1 MAIEQGSV
9 LRGYELQ
16 QLLGEGGFGAV
27 YRAYQPAV
35 KRNVA
40 LKIILPEFA
49 NQPEFIRSFESEA
62 QLIARLEHLHVV
74 PLYDFWRDP
83 DGAYLVMRLM
93 QGGSLRDLIKKG
105 PLELSFTA
113 KILDQIASALYAAH
127 RQGIIHRDIKPDNIL
142 LDEDQNAYLTDF
154 GISIDLNRD
163 EDDEDDFD
171 DTLTGSPHYISPE
184 QAQQLKLSPRSDVYS
199 LGIVLFEMLTG
210 QAPFVGNTT
219 MMELILKQ
227 INEPLPPLETFNPD
241 LPPTLD
247 LVIQQATDKNPDARY
262 PNTLAL
268 AQAFRQAISLPANSF
283 TAEAI
288 EVEAPADD
296 EAPIIDVITPS
307 IDNPYK
313 GLRPFEQAD
322 ASDFFGRDAL
332 IEQLLTTLEKT
343 RFLAVIGPSGSGK
356 SSVVKAGLIP
366 RLRKGA
372 LSNSEKWFIGE
383 FVPSNDPFRE
393 LASVLLSCATERVS
407 NLEYLLRAS
416 DSGLVEAANRI
427 LPDNDTELVLLIDQ
441 FEEVFTLVEDEATRT
456 AFLASLLV
464 AATSDE
470 SRVRIIITLRA
481 DFYDRPLL
489 YAGFG
494 ELIRRHSEVVLP
506 LGSAEIEQAIVGPA
520 ARVGCT
526 VEPALVAAITTEIQD
541 QPGALPLLQYA
552 LTEVFERREGSIL
565 TYTAYQAS
573 GGVLGALARRA
584 EEIYQQLDAQKQNAV
599 RQIFLRLVTLGEG
612 TEDTRR
618 RVEYSELLSI
628 GDNQEIIQ
636 TVLDLYSRYRL
647 LTFDNDPVTR
657 NPTVEVAHEAI
668 LREWKRLREW
678 LDESRDDVRS
688 QQRLASAANIWKAEN
703 YDPSFLADGLRL
715 QQFET
720 LLQSGN
726 ITLTE
731 DEKAYVQ
738 ASIDEREKKAK
749 AEAESIARER
759 ALEKRNRRISQIAA
773 ATFAIFS
780 IIAGLS
786 AVFALNQRSE
796 AISAR
801 DVAEAN
807 FERAESERIQRATAQ
822 AQAEIERNNALRAA
836 ARSLASLSHEQLEV
850 DPVASVN
857 LALYAI
863 QQVGDTLYV
872 PEAERALADA
882 VNHSQERVY
891 VQPFNGETIAETAIQ
906 GERIAFIG
914 SELAI
919 GDTNLETITLLDEL
933 TTEESI
939 NALVD
944 WSPNGQLLS
953 VRGYQLVVWQDTQPQ
968 TSLEGEELIQCA
980 QWSPD
985 GSMIGICVGS
995 QAIIWEPSTNTR
1007 FSIANP
1013 DIIDDPN
1020 QIFSSFDW
1028 TPDGRYAILHN
1039 TVRIIVWD
1047 KQTGQISYEIVPQYL
1062 ANENDLTHE
1071 HMDNFHITV
1080 VDENRFLSWDNLG
1093 YIYLWSIADGKLLQ
1107 DLTQDRVAINGVAFS
1122 PERNRAIIYQN
1133 EDIEHLWEVTGDG
1146 FIYQETL
1153 PYVFGASIVSVAW
1166 RDDTILAASA
1176 PNTNAIVILNANTGE
1191 VISTLLG
1198 HTNRVEKLHWLD
1210 TNRLLSVSQDGSA
1223 RIWEVFHANGQPIGE
1238 GKLYEAQIAER
1249 GEVSAFWIDDNTI
1262 GISGQDGLARRIDL
1276 LSGTVTTLDDGS
1288 RIRWFL
1294 AWREDGTQVVR
1305 YSDRDQL
1312 IELWDFDTQTML
1324 FSLNVP
1330 VEKVFWVKDTII
1342 YSDTSGQ
1349 MTWLDTEG
1357 SVLGTFAGLT
1367 TGINDIDYHAPTK
1380 QIAVASDDAKVY
1392 IYALPNSPTTV
1403 PISPSHVLNTEER
1416 IPVRVTWHSNGIYLA
1431 SIGFNGDV
1439 ILWNVTDNEQV
1450 FFATTGQ
1457 RDFPG
1462 RAPIVFSPTEQYM
1475 AAAIDDEIIVYDLSG
1490 NVIFRTTAKNAV
1502 QGVDWVPHESR
1513 LRLVG
1518 WGLTNNVNV
1527 GFVGIWDIDPIGDE
1541 DALVWYSEATS
1552 PVVTAAPNSNGTQ
1565 LLASGRNGR
1574 VSIFQI
1580 WPSLRAL
1587 VEEATNC
1594 CQTRPLSPT
1603 QVDQFNI
1610 RN

>member
-1 MAIEQGSV
+1 
-9 LRGYELQ
+9 
-16 QLLGEGGFGAV
+16 
-27 YRAYQPAV
+27 
-35 KRNVA
+35 
-40 LKIILPEFA
+40 
-49 NQPEFIRSFESEA
+49 
-62 QLIARLEHLHVV
+62 
-74 PLYDFWRDP
+74 
-83 DGAYLVMRLM
+83 
-93 QGGSLRDLIKKG
+93 
-105 PLELSFTA
+105 
-113 KILDQIASALYAAH
+113 
-127 RQGIIHRDIKPDNIL
+127 
-142 LDEDQNAYLTDF
+142 
-154 GISIDLNRD
+154 
-163 EDDEDDFD
+163 
-171 DTLTGSPHYISPE
+171 
-184 QAQQLKLSPRSDVYS
+184 
-199 LGIVLFEMLTG
+199 
-210 QAPFVGNTT
+210 
-219 MMELILKQ
+219 
-227 INEPLPPLETFNPD
+227 
-241 LPPTLD
+241 
-247 LVIQQATDKNPDARY
+247 
-262 PNTLAL
+262 
-268 AQAFRQAISLPANSF
+268 
-283 TAEAI
+283 
-288 EVEAPADD
+288 
-296 EAPIIDVITPS
+296 
-307 IDNPYK
+307 
-313 GLRPFEQAD
+313 
-322 ASDFFGRDAL
+322 
-332 IEQLLTTLEKT
+332 
-343 RFLAVIGPSGSGK
+343 
-356 SSVVKAGLIP
+356 
-366 RLRKGA
+366 
-372 LSNSEKWFIGE
+372 
-383 FVPSNDPFRE
+383 
-393 LASVLLSCATERVS
+393 
-407 NLEYLLRAS
+407 
-416 DSGLVEAANRI
+416 
-427 LPDNDTELVLLIDQ
+427 
-441 FEEVFTLVEDEATRT
+441 
-456 AFLASLLV
+456 
-464 AATSDE
+464 
-470 SRVRIIITLRA
+470 
-481 DFYDRPLL
+481 
-489 YAGFG
+489 
-494 ELIRRHSEVVLP
+494 
-506 LGSAEIEQAIVGPA
+506 
-520 ARVGCT
+520 
-526 VEPALVAAITTEIQD
+526 
-541 QPGALPLLQYA
+541 
-552 LTEVFERREGSIL
+552 
-565 TYTAYQAS
+565 
-573 GGVLGALARRA
+573 
-584 EEIYQQLDAQKQNAV
+584 
-599 RQIFLRLVTLGEG
+599 
-612 TEDTRR
+612 
-618 RVEYSELLSI
+618 
-628 GDNQEIIQ
+628 
-636 TVLDLYSRYRL
+636 
-647 LTFDNDPVTR
+647 
-657 NPTVEVAHEAI
+657 
-668 LREWKRLREW
+668 
-678 LDESRDDVRS
+678 
-688 QQRLASAANIWKAEN
+688 
-703 YDPSFLADGLRL
+703 
-715 QQFET
+715 
-720 LLQSGN
+720 
-726 ITLTE
+726 
-731 DEKAYVQ
+731 
-738 ASIDEREKKAK
+738 
-749 AEAESIARER
+749 
-759 ALEKRNRRISQIAA
+759 
-773 ATFAIFS
+773 
-780 IIAGLS
+780 
-786 AVFALNQRSE
+786 
-796 AISAR
+796 
-801 DVAEAN
+801 
-807 FERAESERIQRATAQ
+807 
-822 AQAEIERNNALRAA
+822 
-836 ARSLASLSHEQLEV
+836 
-850 DPVASVN
+850 
-857 LALYAI
+857 
-863 QQVGDTLYV
+863 
-872 PEAERALADA
+872 
-882 VNHSQERVY
+882 
-891 VQPFNGETIAETAIQ
+891 
-906 GERIAFIG
+906 
-914 SELAI
+914 
-919 GDTNLETITLLDEL
+919 
-933 TTEESI
+933 
-939 NALVD
+939 
-944 WSPNGQLLS
+944 
-953 VRGYQLVVWQDTQPQ
+953 
-968 TSLEGEELIQCA
+968 
-980 QWSPD
+980 
-985 GSMIGICVGS
+985 
-995 QAIIWEPSTNTR
+995 
-1007 FSIANP
+1007 
-1013 DIIDDPN
+1013 
-1020 QIFSSFDW
+1020 
-1028 TPDGRYAILHN
+1028 
-1039 TVRIIVWD
+1039 
-1047 KQTGQISYEIVPQYL
+1047 
-1062 ANENDLTHE
+1062 
-1071 HMDNFHITV
+1071 TV

-1330 VEKVFWVKDTII
+1330 VEKVFWIEDTII